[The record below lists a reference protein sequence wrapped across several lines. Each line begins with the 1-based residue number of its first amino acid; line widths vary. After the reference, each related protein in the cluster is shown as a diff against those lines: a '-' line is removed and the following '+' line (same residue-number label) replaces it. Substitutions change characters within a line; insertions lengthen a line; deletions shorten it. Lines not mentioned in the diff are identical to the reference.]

1 MGFDKTSSNL
11 FKIKPVAE
19 NTNTQEYFV
28 YRKEEKYF
36 FNVKLIKRSEQTSNK
51 YVTNLF

>member
-1 MGFDKTSSNL
+1 MGFDETSSNL

-28 YRKEEKYF
+28 YRKEQKYF
-36 FNVKLIKRSEQTSNK
+36 FNIKLMNCLEQTSDK